1 MFSSSSETIRQASLR
16 EKVKIIVGGAPV
28 TQHDADE
35 IGADA
40 LAADASRAVG
50 AACQLLA
57 G

>member
-1 MFSSSSETIRQASLR
+1 VFSSSSETIRQASLR